1 MANAHTFSVEVAT
14 KLGSAH
20 DAIILQH
27 FWFWHQNNHGKDHAM
42 KGDHPHP
49 WTYNTVAKIAEIFPY
64 MTEREV
70 RLSIQ
75 RLVEADYLIT
85 GNFNK
90 MRFDK
95 TLWYSVTDKT
105 VQIYTPGELQ
115 NVKSG
120 LQNVNSARHNV
131 NSAEQNVNTIP
142 DSKTD
147 SNPDTRTNNKRFKDL
162 KAGAILDDSFKRPSD
177 MSTDELMV
185 LSLDI

>member
-1 MANAHTFSVEVAT
+1 MANAHTFSVEVAKT
-14 KLGSAH
+14 LGSAH

-27 FWFWHQNNHGKDHAM
+27 FWWWHQNNQGKDHAM
-42 KGDHPHP
+42 KANHPHP
-49 WTYNTVAKIAEIFPY
+49 WTYNTVSKIAEIFPY

-75 RLVEADYLIT
+75 RLVEREYLIT

-90 MRFDK
+90 MKFDK

-105 VQIYTPGELQ
+105 VHIYTPSELQ

-120 LQNVNSARHNV
+120 EQNVKSTRQNV

-142 DSKTD
+142 DSNTD
-147 SNPDTRTNNKRFKDL
+147 SKPDNRTNNKRFKDL
-162 KAGAILDDSFKRPSD
+162 KAGSLLDDSFGRRID
-177 MSTDELMV
+177 ITDDEFKV
-185 LSLDI
+185 LQIEI